1 MDATQYSESDY
12 VTAQMVK
19 DAKNKIV
26 QITGDAKIEP
36 TDFGEKL
43 ELPIE
48 IDGKKKKYRP
58 NKDTIKNMMQSW
70 GKETKNWIGDQIE
83 LHTMSIN
90 GKDSIIGVPKK

>member
-48 IDGKKKKYRP
+48 IDNKKKKYRP

-70 GKETKNWIGDQIE
+70 SKETKSWIGKNLE